1 MTSNAIIMCSTWRRF
16 SHRGLSVKVINLY
29 KNGEN
34 VSPQQWVAVLGKMN
48 AWQYFRMF
56 LKNIVMSYW
65 SFACN
70 SVPLFSGIIYTRDQ
84 CGFSYSFMY
93 VACTITEQIKFNRN
107 ISIKFVPRV
116 LNQRTIDNR
125 TSHALADLIWCL
137 QTARNV
143 RLSNTETAFNL
154 PCHKYSRAGPA
165 SQLSHTAAWLF
176 SL

>member
-1 MTSNAIIMCSTWRRF
+1 MSCCTWKDECMAIFSN
-16 SHRGLSVKVINLY
+16 
-29 KNGEN
+29 
-34 VSPQQWVAVLGKMN
+34 VLKEYRN
-48 AWQYFRMF
+48 ELLVFRM
-56 LKNIVMSYW
+56 Y
-65 SFACN
+65 
-70 SVPLFSGIIYTRDQ
+70 SVPLFSGIIYTQDQ

-165 SQLSHTAAWLF
+165 SQLSHTAA
-176 SL
+176 